1 MKCLAITFIFLP
13 FFIFPFSKNLQTEI
27 DSVTVF
33 TTDAQINRSKYV
45 DLKKGENILY
55 FNNLEL
61 ELQPNSIQLSGAN
74 NNKNMTVISH
84 DFSKTLIIVPG
95 REKRL
100 KSINDSLFTINQ
112 EIKLLNGRISN
123 LQQEK
128 GLVLSHAKI
137 SYEKELDYVNIV
149 ESMLAYYR
157 KSTLKIDLLILD
169 LEKKRAAKAI
179 LKNNLEVKLNDNSLL
194 QYEGVIEAKIYA
206 KQAVK
211 QKLQLSYLVSGVSWT
226 PFYDIKSTGINQPL
240 QVSCKATIH
249 QNTGINWKNMSL
261 KLSTRK
267 KTVLTAIPIVHPW
280 VLHFQ
285 NSYKRY
291 SQNNLIIDQQAISN
305 SHIPTQKSVNIN
317 MNNNN
322 VQQQNSTITN
332 QYLNTFKA
340 ATHKMIN
347 KEYRSKIKH
356 SISGQE
362 GVAVMELDN
371 FKMQTNYKYY
381 AVPKYDQNV
390 YLVAEVARHQQYDL
404 IPAFANIF
412 LEGIY
417 VGKLFI
423 NPEALVS
430 KLDLMLGKDNDIIV
444 DRRKV
449 DQLSDKQRRIIGNIE
464 RTTIEIELLVK
475 NRKNTNVDIIIKD
488 QVPISGQEGIVVD
501 VLKTSGAQLDS
512 ASGTL
517 TWQKS
522 LAPSKSQKYSIKYEI
537 ERPKNKKLANF

>member
-1 MKCLAITFIFLP
+1 MKSIVTLFILLP
-13 FFIFPFSKNLQTEI
+13 FFVLSYHKNLETEI
-27 DSVTVF
+27 DSVTIF
-33 TTDAQINRSKYV
+33 TSDAQINRSKSV

-55 FNNLEL
+55 FKSLEL

-84 DFSKTLIIVPG
+84 VFSQELIKVPG
-95 REKRL
+95 QEKL
-100 KSINDSLFTINQ
+100 LENINDSLFSIKQ
-112 EIKLLNGRISN
+112 DIKLLNNRMAN

-128 GLVLSHAKI
+128 GLILSHAKI
-137 SYEKELDYVNIV
+137 SYEKELNYVNIV

-157 KSTLKIDLLILD
+157 KSTLKIDRLMLD
-169 LEKKRAAKAI
+169 IEKKKAKKEVTKNELEI
-179 LKNNLEVKLNDNSLL
+179 RLQGKLKNN
-194 QYEGVIEAKIYA
+194 YEGIIKAKIFA
-206 KQAVK
+206 KESIK

-226 PFYDIKSTGINQPL
+226 PFYDIKSNGINKPL

-249 QNTGINWKNMSL
+249 QNTGIDWKNISL

-267 KTVLTAIPIVHPW
+267 KTALTAIPKVHPW

-305 SHIPTQKSVNIN
+305 SHIPTKKTIKVNQ
-317 MNNNN
+317 NNNAA
-322 VQQQNSTITN
+322 QQNSTITN

-347 KEYRSKIKH
+347 KEYRSSLKH
-356 SISGQE
+356 TISGKE
-362 GVAVMELDN
+362 GIAVMELDN
-371 FKMQTNYKYY
+371 FKMQTDYKYY

-390 YLVAEVARHQQYDL
+390 YLVAEIQRHQQYDL

-449 DQLSDKQRRIIGNIE
+449 DQLSDKHRRIIGNIA
-464 RTTIEIELLVK
+464 RTTIEIELLIK
-475 NRKNTNVDIIIKD
+475 NRKNSSVDIILKD
-488 QVPISGQEGIVVD
+488 QVPVSGQEGIKVD
-501 VLKTSGAQLDS
+501 VLKISGAQLDS
-512 ASGTL
+512 TSGTL
-517 TWQKS
+517 TWKKS
-522 LAPSKSQKYSIKYEI
+522 LASSKSQKYSIKYEI